1 MSRDEMSALQGKR
14 LNKLVNLVYH
24 NVPFY
29 RNKMQEMDLSPDDIQ
44 TIEDIVKLPFTT
56 KQDLRDNY
64 PYGLQ
69 AAPAS
74 EIVRVHASSGTTG
87 NPTIVGY
94 TRRDLSVWSEV
105 MSRCLSAYGV
115 TRNDTFSVSYGY
127 GLFTGGLGAHYGVE
141 NLGATVI
148 PASTGNT
155 EKHVRL
161 IRDLGIT
168 GIACTPS
175 YALYLAEVVE
185 RMGLTKND
193 INLRIGAFGAEPWTE
208 SMRKEIEERLGLK
221 GYNIYGL
228 SEIMGPGVSYECQ
241 EQHGSHINEDHFYPE
256 IINPETLERLPD
268 GEVGEL
274 VFTTLT
280 KEGMPLLRY
289 RTKDLTSLMEGEC
302 PCGRTNI
309 RMSGIVGRSDDMLII
324 RGINV
329 FPSQVESVI
338 LDMPQFEPQYMLVV
352 DRKNNL
358 DSLQVQVEVRKD
370 FFSDDMGSM
379 LAMKKA
385 LSDKLKSVLSISAEV
400 KLMEPNSIAR
410 SEGKSKRVIDN
421 RENKTGRINDVTKTL
436 AKYDIN
442 MHAFSMAESTDF
454 GILRLIVS
462 DVEKAVEVLRAE
474 NFAVMLTDV
483 VCISCPNVAGS
494 LAKVLDYLAA
504 ENIFIEYMY
513 AFAQGDTAHV
523 VIRPSNVERCVEIL
537 NKFNCNVLTKNSL

>member
-1 MSRDEMSALQGKR
+1 MIWNPNKECMPREQMRELQGKR
-14 LNKLVNLVYH
+14 LCKLVQYVYH

-29 RNKMQEMDLSPDDIQ
+29 RHKMQEMDLTPDDIRS
-44 TIEDIVKLPFTT
+44 IDDITKLPFTT

-64 PYGLQ
+64 PYGLM
-69 AAPAS
+69 AAPPS
-74 EIVRVHASSGTTG
+74 EVVRVHASSGTTG

-94 TRRDLSVWSEV
+94 TRRDLSIWSEV

-115 TRNDTFSVSYGY
+115 TRDDTFSVSYGY

-161 IRDLGIT
+161 IRDLHIT

-185 RMGLTKND
+185 KMGIRKEELG
-193 INLRIGAFGAEPWTE
+193 LRIGAFGAEPWTE
-208 SMRKEIEERLGLK
+208 NMRQEIQNRLGLK

-241 EQHGSHINEDHFYPE
+241 EQFGSHINEDHFYPE
-256 IINPETLERLPD
+256 IIDPVTLESLLY
-268 GEVGEL
+268 GTQGEL

-289 RTKDLTSLMEGEC
+289 RTKDLTSLIADPC
-302 PCGRTNI
+302 PCGRTSV
-309 RMSGIVGRSDDMLII
+309 RMTPIMGRSDDMLII

-338 LDMPQFEPQYMLVV
+338 LGMKEFEPQYMLVV

-358 DSLQVQVEVRKD
+358 DTLEVQVEVRRD
-370 FFSDDMGSM
+370 FFSDDIGSM
-379 LAMKKA
+379 LKLKKT
-385 LSDKLKSVLSISAEV
+385 LSDRLKSVLSISADV
-400 KLMEPNSIAR
+400 KLVEPNSITR
-410 SEGKSKRVIDN
+410 SEGKSKRVIDK
-421 RENKTGRINDVTKTL
+421 R
-436 AKYDIN
+436 
-442 MHAFSMAESTDF
+442 
-454 GILRLIVS
+454 
-462 DVEKAVEVLRAE
+462 VL
-474 NFAVMLTDV
+474 V
-483 VCISCPNVAGS
+483 
-494 LAKVLDYLAA
+494 
-504 ENIFIEYMY
+504 
-513 AFAQGDTAHV
+513 
-523 VIRPSNVERCVEIL
+523 
-537 NKFNCNVLTKNSL
+537 

>member
-1 MSRDEMSALQGKR
+1 MPREQLRELQGKR
-14 LNKLVNLVYH
+14 LQKLVAYVYH

-29 RNKMQEMDLSPDDIQ
+29 RHKMQEMDLMPEDIRG
-44 TIEDIVKLPFTT
+44 IDDIVKLPFTT

-64 PYGLQ
+64 PYGLM
-69 AAPAS
+69 AAPKS
-74 EIVRVHASSGTTG
+74 EVVRVHASSGTTG

-94 TRRDLSVWSEV
+94 TRKDLAVWSEV

-115 TRNDTFSVSYGY
+115 TRDDTFSVSYGY

-161 IRDLGIT
+161 IRDLRIT

-185 RMGLTKND
+185 RMGIKKEELG
-193 INLRIGAFGAEPWTE
+193 LRIGAFGAEPWTE
-208 SMRKEIEERLGLK
+208 HMRQEIQDRLGLK

-228 SEIMGPGVSYECQ
+228 SEIMGPGVSFECQ

-256 IINPETLERLPD
+256 IIDPVTLEPLPA
-268 GEVGEL
+268 GQQGEL

-289 RTKDLTSLMEGEC
+289 RTKDLTSLMPGEC
-302 PCGRTNI
+302 PCGRI
-309 RMSGIVGRSDDMLII
+309 SVRMTPIMGRSDDMLII

-338 LDMPQFEPQYMLVV
+338 LSMKEFEPRYMLVV
-352 DRKNNL
+352 DRVNNL
-358 DSLQVQVEVRKD
+358 DTLQVQVEVRRD
-370 FFSDDMGSM
+370 YFNDDIGAM
-379 LAMKKA
+379 LNLKKA
-385 LSDKLKSVLSISAEV
+385 LYDKLKSVLSISADV

-410 SEGKSKRVIDN
+410 SQGKSQRVIDK
-421 RENKTGRINDVTKTL
+421 R
-436 AKYDIN
+436 
-442 MHAFSMAESTDF
+442 
-454 GILRLIVS
+454 
-462 DVEKAVEVLRAE
+462 VL
-474 NFAVMLTDV
+474 M
-483 VCISCPNVAGS
+483 
-494 LAKVLDYLAA
+494 
-504 ENIFIEYMY
+504 
-513 AFAQGDTAHV
+513 
-523 VIRPSNVERCVEIL
+523 
-537 NKFNCNVLTKNSL
+537 